1 MKNEINYKTA
11 QTLRGILN
19 TEEMIEVLTKYYTLG
34 YIEAINPQSSKI
46 DKILRSTDVNKELE
60 NTFNQLSNEYKDLEG
75 VFRHL
80 KIDFK
85 VPSEV
90 KYEVLSIIKESN
102 LNKDKWKLAID
113 QLIENKNESS
123 GKGLGESIT
132 PKYLNELGIGI
143 LEPRQG
149 SFYDG
154 TCGIGETLTEANNYA
169 EQNGNGLELYGQE
182 INPKDWAICKIR
194 LFISG
199 IDNKSIKLGN
209 TLVKPSF
216 TEVNNLKTFDNAMM
230 NFPFGLTW
238 RDEKECVEK
247 DPYNRFVFGKPP
259 VSNAEWLFISHMI
272 KSLNHNGK
280 GIAIT
285 SSGTLFRGSEETIR
299 KNILSLDCI
308 EAVIALPGVMTMTSI
323 PINMMVINMNKDEQL
338 KNKILFINAE
348 DMYEIK
354 GRNQKI
360 LTHQHVD
367 SIIDIYKNRKEIEEI
382 SSIVNIREIEGSNLL
397 ANKNVLKTKMISDE
411 FGEIKFKKEKL
422 EELNQSK
429 TLGEVGKFFRGINVV
444 PSNME
449 EDEEGEYKIINLS
462 DLRDS
467 EIDTESLQR
476 YTIKNNARVESYSV
490 KKGDILI
497 SSRGVNIKICIV
509 PEHEDKILISQN
521 VIGFRL
527 KGDNDPQY
535 IKTFLE
541 SPLGEFL
548 INYKQVGTNVFA
560 LNTKDLMQ
568 IPVMLLPEEEQSK
581 IIENYQMEYKNINEE
596 IKLLNAKLK
605 EAKLNLYKEMGVT
618 STFEII

>member
-1 MKNEINYKTA
+1 MKNEVNYKTS

-19 TEEMIEVLTKYYTLG
+19 TEEMVEVLIKYYTLG
-34 YIEAINPQSSKI
+34 YIEAINPQNSHI

-60 NTFNQLSNEYKDLEG
+60 NTFNKLSNEYKNLEG
-75 VFRHL
+75 VFTHL
-80 KIDFK
+80 NIDFK

-102 LNKDKWKLAID
+102 LKKDKWKLAID

-123 GKGLGESIT
+123 GKSLGESVT

-154 TCGIGETLTEANNYA
+154 TCGIGETLTEANDYA
-169 EQNGNGLELYGQE
+169 EQNGNSLELYGQE

-194 LFISG
+194 LFVSG
-199 IDNKSIKLGN
+199 IDNDSIKLGN
-209 TLVKPSF
+209 TLVKPLF
-216 TEVNNLKTFDNAMM
+216 TEANKLKTFDNAMM
-230 NFPFGLTW
+230 NFPLGLTW
-238 RDEKECVEK
+238 KSEKEYVEK
-247 DPYNRFVFGKPP
+247 DPYNRFIFGKPP
-259 VSNAEWLFISHMI
+259 VSNAEWLFISHII

-338 KNKILFINAE
+338 KNKVLFINAE

-360 LTHQHVD
+360 LTQQHVD

-422 EELNQSK
+422 EELNHSK

-449 EDEEGEYKIINLS
+449 EDKQGEYKIINLS

-476 YTIKNNARVESYSV
+476 YTIKNNARIESYSV

-509 PEHEDKILISQN
+509 PEHDDKILISQN

-527 KGDNDPQY
+527 KGNNDPQY

-548 INYKQVGTNVFA
+548 INYKQAGTNVFA
-560 LNTKDLMQ
+560 LNSKDLMQ
-568 IPVMLLPEEEQSK
+568 IPVMLLPEDEQSK
-581 IIENYQMEYKNINEE
+581 IIENYKMEYRKINEE
-596 IKLLNAKLK
+596 IKLLNTKLK

>member
-1 MKNEINYKTA
+1 MKNEINYKIS

-19 TEEMIEVLTKYYTLG
+19 TEEMVEVLTKYYTLG
-34 YIEAINPQSSKI
+34 YIEAINPQNSHI
-46 DKILRSTDVNKELE
+46 DRILRSTDVNKELE
-60 NTFNQLSNEYKDLEG
+60 NTFNQVSNEYKGLEG
-75 VFRHL
+75 VFEHL
-80 KIDFK
+80 NGDSKI
-85 VPSEV
+85 PSEI

-102 LNKDKWKLAID
+102 LNKDKWKLIID
-113 QLIENKNESS
+113 QLIETKNESS
-123 GKGLGESIT
+123 GKSSGESTT

-154 TCGIGETLTEANNYA
+154 TCGIGETLTEANDYA
-169 EQNGNGLELYGQE
+169 EQNGNRIELYGQE
-182 INPKDWAICKIR
+182 INQRDWAICKIR
-194 LFISG
+194 LFVSG
-199 IDNKSIKLGN
+199 IDNDSIKLGN
-209 TLVKPSF
+209 TLVKPLF
-216 TEVNNLKTFDNAMM
+216 TEANKLKTFDNAMM
-230 NFPFGLTW
+230 NFPLGLTW
-238 RDEKECVEK
+238 KSEKEYVEK
-247 DPYNRFVFGKPP
+247 DPYNRFIFGKPP
-259 VSNAEWLFISHMI
+259 VSNAEWLFISHII

-338 KNKILFINAE
+338 KNKVLFINAE

-360 LTHQHVD
+360 LTQQHVD

-422 EELNQSK
+422 EELNHSK

-449 EDEEGEYKIINLS
+449 EDKQGEYKIINLS

-476 YTIKNNARVESYSV
+476 YTIKNNAR
-490 KKGDILI
+490 
-497 SSRGVNIKICIV
+497 
-509 PEHEDKILISQN
+509 
-521 VIGFRL
+521 
-527 KGDNDPQY
+527 
-535 IKTFLE
+535 
-541 SPLGEFL
+541 
-548 INYKQVGTNVFA
+548 
-560 LNTKDLMQ
+560 
-568 IPVMLLPEEEQSK
+568 
-581 IIENYQMEYKNINEE
+581 IEN
-596 IKLLNAKLK
+596 
-605 EAKLNLYKEMGVT
+605 
-618 STFEII
+618 